1 MIRDRS
7 IVALLSAE
15 LISRFGSQLTYLAL
29 PWFVLVTTGSPSKM
43 GLVFAVELAPM
54 ALLGIPAGSVV
65 QRLGPK
71 MSMLVADGAR
81 APIVAIVPFLN
92 IVGGLSFGVIL
103 VVAALLGTF
112 SCAYFTCQR
121 LILPAVVGEGEQQL
135 AQANSLVEG
144 AGNITNLLGP
154 ALAGIL
160 IALLGAANVMWLDAA
175 SFLIAFVIIGLFVRV
190 GSTTH
195 EEDADSGGIWAGLSY
210 LRHDVLLAR
219 VSLSSLTFG
228 FLFPMLGASLPVLA
242 YQQYDHNPRVAGL
255 LFAVIGGGQVVGSLL
270 AFRLVTRIPG
280 MRLAAIA
287 AFFTAAPL
295 WLLVPHASLGVAAVA
310 LGICGASIPLI
321 NAPYLGML
329 SVRVPRALRGKV
341 LQSLITINQLAGP
354 LGYLIAG
361 TLFVAIGL
369 HATYAL
375 IAVLATFASL
385 NFIVVA
391 PRFTLAQETA

>member
-71 MSMLVADGAR
+71 VSMLVADGAR

-195 EEDADSGGIWAGLSY
+195 EEDADSGGIWAGL
-210 LRHDVLLAR
+210 
-219 VSLSSLTFG
+219 
-228 FLFPMLGASLPVLA
+228 
-242 YQQYDHNPRVAGL
+242 
-255 LFAVIGGGQVVGSLL
+255 
-270 AFRLVTRIPG
+270 
-280 MRLAAIA
+280 
-287 AFFTAAPL
+287 
-295 WLLVPHASLGVAAVA
+295 
-310 LGICGASIPLI
+310 
-321 NAPYLGML
+321 
-329 SVRVPRALRGKV
+329 
-341 LQSLITINQLAGP
+341 
-354 LGYLIAG
+354 
-361 TLFVAIGL
+361 
-369 HATYAL
+369 
-375 IAVLATFASL
+375 
-385 NFIVVA
+385 
-391 PRFTLAQETA
+391 

>member
-29 PWFVLVTTGSPSKM
+29 PWFVLVTTGSPTKM

-71 MSMLVADGAR
+71 VSMLVADGAR

-92 IVGGLSFGVIL
+92 IVGGLTFGVIL

-154 ALAGIL
+154 ALAGVL

-190 GSTTH
+190 GSTAARGGRRLGRDLGRALVSAPRCAARARLAL
-195 EEDADSGGIWAGLSY
+195 EPDVRVPLSDA
-210 LRHDVLLAR
+210 R
-219 VSLSSLTFG
+219 
-228 FLFPMLGASLPVLA
+228 
-242 YQQYDHNPRVAGL
+242 
-255 LFAVIGGGQVVGSLL
+255 
-270 AFRLVTRIPG
+270 
-280 MRLAAIA
+280 RLAAGARLPAVRPQPACRRPSLRGDRRRPGRRLA
-287 AFFTAAPL
+287 ARVPARDEDPRHAPGRDRSVLHRRPL

-375 IAVLATFASL
+375 IAVLATLASL